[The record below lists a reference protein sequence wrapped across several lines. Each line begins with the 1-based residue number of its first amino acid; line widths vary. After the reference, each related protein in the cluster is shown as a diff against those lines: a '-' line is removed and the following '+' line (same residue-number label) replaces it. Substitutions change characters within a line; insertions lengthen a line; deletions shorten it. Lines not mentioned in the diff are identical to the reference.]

1 MFISRGSTMDYSYVD
16 DIYSEILPLVKKIRF
31 GYRFVGLNND
41 DFVDLIKKIIKENPS
56 DGSIELNS
64 YYKKVIIDKLN
75 NLVREKIKSGDYTV
89 VSNYVKIILPNNS
102 KYGDIKAGLDKFDDF
117 FSILKIDYSFDML
130 AMFMR
135 NIPELNQAVEVVFKK
150 NEKAIT
156 NGDFD
161 RFGVVTS
168 GFLQSY
174 CEINNIKIAE
184 VSDDA
189 SYSGDAP
196 TGLKAILRMI
206 NDFPAI
212 DDVDR
217 QRQLISEV
225 QNGNLESRD
234 LFINS
239 NLRLVL
245 GVVKKYQNLGLDLED
260 LFSEGTLG
268 LYNAIDK
275 FDLQRKTAFTTYVV
289 WWIRHSVVRAI
300 ENAGNNIRIPSHN
313 YQTLSKLNSAEQ
325 KLSLKFNRKPTAQE
339 LSLEMGGSIKK
350 IKSLLDVR
358 KKANTLSLNFEVGD
372 DSDTAFSN
380 FLPDNI
386 VNIETDFFSKSL
398 KEDVIKL
405 LSSLNFDK
413 RERDILLL
421 RFGMASDDSKVTLE
435 MLGSKYGLT
444 RERIRQIEK
453 GALKKIVRCKDTE
466 NLAIYMSS
474 PEVALCVLRKLRAI
488 SYSKKGNTVNYSVV
502 AGELYQKYKR
512 QLLTQGT
519 ISTTN
524 YSKPK
529 EKVVSRSNM
538 SGKAKGG
545 DKMPRRGDRKTI
557 FELLAITK
565 DEWYQFIEPSL
576 TKCDHRRLHGLY
588 GDDLEHPDL
597 SIKMLPRDR
606 TVIGKLRQKCVELGI
621 GTGKDD
627 IYKQAAENSAC
638 DNMDTNLIDADI
650 KEDTLSTAIDE
661 EVVTTDDSKEEQTSN
676 NSSKR
681 ELEIK
686 PKEEVTDNECTKAK
700 VTDDT
705 LDSLATFDDV
715 TLDSFISSLNSQCEE
730 IEERIKTKR
739 SKLDIAL
746 SLLDRKNSLLQRER
760 DLDRQISE
768 KINGKGS
775 QLVK

>member
-1 MFISRGSTMDYSYVD
+1 MDYSDVD
-16 DIYSEILPLVKKIRF
+16 DIYSEILPLIKKIRF

-41 DFVDLIKKIIKENPS
+41 DFVALIKKIIKENPS
-56 DGSIELNS
+56 DESIELNS
-64 YYKKVIIDKLN
+64 YYKKVIIDGLN

-89 VSNYVKIILPNNS
+89 VSNYVRIVLPKNS

-130 AMFMR
+130 AMFMQ

-174 CEINNIKIAE
+174 CDANNIKIAE

-189 SYSGDAP
+189 SYLGDAP
-196 TGLKAILRMI
+196 TGLKAILGMI
-206 NDFPAI
+206 NDFPVI
-212 DDVDR
+212 DDVDK
-217 QRQLISEV
+217 QRQLIREA

-245 GVVKKYQNLGLDLED
+245 SVVKKYQNLGLDLED
-260 LFSEGTLG
+260 LFSEGTFG

-275 FDLQRKTAFTTYVV
+275 FDLQRGTTFTTYAV
-289 WWIRHSVVRAI
+289 WWIRQSVLRAI
-300 ENAGNNIRIPSHN
+300 ENTGKNIRIPVHN

-325 KLSLKFNRKPTAQE
+325 KLSLKFDRKPTVQE
-339 LSLEMGGSIKK
+339 LSLEVGCSVETVKR
-350 IKSLLDVR
+350 LLGIR
-358 KKANTLSLNFEVGD
+358 KKAEVLSLDFEVDD
-372 DSDTAFSN
+372 DSNTTFSN
-380 FLPDNI
+380 LLPDST
-386 VNIETDFFSKSL
+386 VNIETDFFRKNL
-398 KEDVIKL
+398 KADVIKL

-435 MLGSKYGLT
+435 VLGSKYGLT

-474 PEVALCVLRKLRAI
+474 PEVALCVLRELRAI
-488 SYSKKGNTVNYSVV
+488 SYNKKGNTVNYSVI
-502 AGELYQKYKR
+502 ACKLYQKYKK
-512 QLLTQGT
+512 QLLMQGT

-529 EKVVSRSNM
+529 EKVVSKSNM

-545 DKMPRRGDRKTI
+545 EKMPRRGERKTI
-557 FELLAITK
+557 FELLGITK
-565 DEWYQFIEPSL
+565 DEWCQFIEPSL
-576 TKCDHRRLHGLY
+576 TECDYRKLHGLY
-588 GDDLEHPDL
+588 GDDLECPDL

-606 TVIGKLRQKCVELGI
+606 AVIVKLRKKCIKLGI
-621 GTGKDD
+621 GIGKDD
-627 IYKQAAENSAC
+627 TYKQATENDIC
-638 DNMDTNLIDADI
+638 DNMDTNSIDTDI
-650 KEDTLSTAIDE
+650 KEDTLSTVIDE
-661 EVVTTDDSKEEQTSN
+661 EVVTTDDSKEEQILGD
-676 NSSKR
+676 SSEE
-681 ELEIK
+681 ELKVK
-686 PKEEVTDNECTKAK
+686 PKEEAVGNKCSK
-700 VTDDT
+700 VGTTDDT
-705 LDSLATFDDV
+705 LTSLATFDDA
-715 TLDSFISSLNSQCEE
+715 TLDSFISNLNSQCEE

-739 SKLDIAL
+739 SKLDVAL
-746 SLLDRKNSLLQRER
+746 SLLERKNSLLQRER

-768 KINGKGS
+768 KINGKDS

>member
-1 MFISRGSTMDYSYVD
+1 MDYSDVD

-64 YYKKVIIDKLN
+64 YYKKVIIGELN

-89 VSNYVKIILPNNS
+89 VSNYVRIILPKNS
-102 KYGDIKAGLDKFDDF
+102 KYGDIKTGIDKFDDF

-130 AMFMR
+130 AMFMQ

-168 GFLQSY
+168 GLLQSY
-174 CEINNIKIAE
+174 CEANNIKIAA
-184 VSDDA
+184 VSDDD

-206 NDFPAI
+206 NDFPVI

-217 QRQLISEV
+217 QRQLIREA
-225 QNGNLESRD
+225 QNGNLKSRD

-245 GVVKKYQNLGLDLED
+245 SVVKKYQNLGLDLED
-260 LFSEGTLG
+260 LFSEGTFG

-275 FDLQRKTAFTTYVV
+275 FDLQRKTVFTTYAV
-289 WWIRHSVVRAI
+289 WWIRQSVVRAI
-300 ENAGNNIRIPSHN
+300 ENTGKNIRIPVHN

-325 KLSLKFNRKPTAQE
+325 KLSLKFDRKPTVQE
-339 LSLEMGGSIKK
+339 LSLEVGFSVEMVKR
-350 IKSLLDVR
+350 LLGIR
-358 KKANTLSLNFEVGD
+358 KKAEVLSLDFEVDD
-372 DSDTAFSN
+372 DSNTTFSN
-380 FLPDNI
+380 LLPDST
-386 VNIETDFFSKSL
+386 VNIETDFFRKNL
-398 KEDVIKL
+398 KADVIKL

-421 RFGMASDDSKVTLE
+421 RFGMASDDSKATLE
-435 MLGSKYGLT
+435 ALGSKYGLT

-474 PEVALCVLRKLRAI
+474 PEVALCVLRELRAI
-488 SYSKKGNTVNYSVV
+488 SYNKNGKTVNYSVI
-502 AGELYQKYKR
+502 ASKLYQKYKK

-519 ISTTN
+519 ISTTS

-529 EKVVSRSNM
+529 ERVVSKSNM
-538 SGKAKGG
+538 SDKAKGG
-545 DKMPRRGDRKTI
+545 EKMPKRGDRKTI
-557 FELLAITK
+557 FELLGITK
-565 DEWYQFIEPSL
+565 DEWCQFIEPSL
-576 TKCDHRRLHGLY
+576 TEGDHRRLHGLY
-588 GDDLEHPDL
+588 GDDLEHPDF
-597 SIKMLPRDR
+597 SIKILPSNRS
-606 TVIGKLRQKCVELGI
+606 VILKLRQKCVKLGI
-621 GTGKDD
+621 GIGKDD
-627 IYKQAAENSAC
+627 TYKQTTENDIC
-638 DNMDTNLIDADI
+638 DNMDTNLIDTDI
-650 KEDTLSTAIDE
+650 KEDTLSTAVDE
-661 EVVTTDDSKEEQTSN
+661 KAVTTDDSKEEQIFGD
-676 NSSKR
+676 SSKE
-681 ELEIK
+681 ELKAK
-686 PKEEVTDNECTKAK
+686 PKEEVVGNKCSK
-700 VTDDT
+700 VGTTDDMLT
-705 LDSLATFDDV
+705 SLATFDDA

-730 IEERIKTKR
+730 IEERIKIKR
-739 SKLDIAL
+739 SKLDVAL
-746 SLLDRKNSLLQRER
+746 SLLERKNSLLQRER

>member
-1 MFISRGSTMDYSYVD
+1 MDYSYVD

-56 DGSIELNS
+56 DGSIALNS

-184 VSDDA
+184 VSDDT
-189 SYSGDAP
+189 SYFGDAP

-206 NDFPAI
+206 NDFPVI

-217 QRQLISEV
+217 QRQLISEA

-245 GVVKKYQNLGLDLED
+245 SVVKKYQNLGLDLED
-260 LFSEGTLG
+260 LFSEGTFG

-275 FDLQRKTAFTTYVV
+275 FDLQRGTAFTTYAV
-289 WWIRHSVVRAI
+289 WWIRQSVVRAI
-300 ENAGNNIRIPSHN
+300 ENTGKNIRIPVHN
-313 YQTLSKLNSAEQ
+313 YQALSKLNSTEQ
-325 KLSLKFNRKPTAQE
+325 KLSLKFDRKPTVQE
-339 LSLEMGGSIKK
+339 LSLEVGCSVETVKRLLSI
-350 IKSLLDVR
+350 R
-358 KKANTLSLNFEVGD
+358 KKAEVLSLDFEVDD
-372 DSDTAFSN
+372 DSNTTFSN
-380 FLPDNI
+380 LLPDST

-474 PEVALCVLRKLRAI
+474 PEVALCVLRELRAI
-488 SYSKKGNTVNYSVV
+488 SYSKKGNTVNYSVI

-524 YSKPK
+524 CSKPK

-545 DKMPRRGDRKTI
+545 NKMPRRGGRKTI
-557 FELLAITK
+557 FELLGITK
-565 DEWYQFIEPSL
+565 DEWCQFIEPSL
-576 TKCDHRRLHGLY
+576 TECDHRRLHGLY
-588 GDDLEHPDL
+588 GDDLEHPDF
-597 SIKMLPRDR
+597 SIKMLPSNRP
-606 TVIGKLRQKCVELGI
+606 VIVKLRQKCVKLGI
-621 GTGKDD
+621 GIGKDD
-627 IYKQAAENSAC
+627 TYKQTTENDIC
-638 DNMDTNLIDADI
+638 DNMDTNSIDTDI

-661 EVVTTDDSKEEQTSN
+661 EVVTIDDSKEEQILGDPF
-676 NSSKR
+676 KE
-681 ELEIK
+681 ELEVK
-686 PKEEVTDNECTKAK
+686 PKEEAVGNKCSEVGTA
-700 VTDDT
+700 DDT
-705 LDSLATFDDV
+705 LTSLATFDDV

-739 SKLDIAL
+739 SKLDVAL
-746 SLLDRKNSLLQRER
+746 SLLERKNSLLQRER

>member
-1 MFISRGSTMDYSYVD
+1 MDYSYVD

-56 DGSIELNS
+56 DGSIALNS

-206 NDFPAI
+206 NDFPVI

-217 QRQLISEV
+217 QRQLISEA
-225 QNGNLESRD
+225 QDGNLESRD

-245 GVVKKYQNLGLDLED
+245 SVVKKYQNLGLDLED
-260 LFSEGTLG
+260 LFSEGTFG

-275 FDLQRKTAFTTYVV
+275 FDLQRGTAFTTYAV
-289 WWIRHSVVRAI
+289 WWIRQSVVRAI
-300 ENAGNNIRIPSHN
+300 ENTGKNIRIPVHN
-313 YQTLSKLNSAEQ
+313 YQALSKLNSTEQ
-325 KLSLKFNRKPTAQE
+325 KLSLKFDRKPTVQE
-339 LSLEMGGSIKK
+339 LSLEVGCSVETVKR
-350 IKSLLDVR
+350 LLGIR
-358 KKANTLSLNFEVGD
+358 KKAEVLSLDFEVDD
-372 DSDTAFSN
+372 DSNTTFSN
-380 FLPDNI
+380 LLPDST
-386 VNIETDFFSKSL
+386 VNIEIDFFSKSL

-435 MLGSKYGLT
+435 VLGSKYGLT

-474 PEVALCVLRKLRAI
+474 PEVALCVLRELRAI
-488 SYSKKGNTVNYSVV
+488 SYSKKGNTVNYSVL

-529 EKVVSRSNM
+529 EKVVSRSNIG
-538 SGKAKGG
+538 GKAKGG

-557 FELLAITK
+557 FELLGITK
-565 DEWYQFIEPSL
+565 DEWCQFIEPSL
-576 TKCDHRRLHGLY
+576 TECDHRRLHGLY
-588 GDDLEHPDL
+588 GDDLEHPDF
-597 SIKMLPRDR
+597 SIKMLPSNRP
-606 TVIGKLRQKCVELGI
+606 VIVKLRQKCVKLGI
-621 GTGKDD
+621 GKDD
-627 IYKQAAENSAC
+627 TYKQTTENDIC
-638 DNMDTNLIDADI
+638 DNMDTNSIDTDI

-661 EVVTTDDSKEEQTSN
+661 EVVTTDDSKEEQILGD
-676 NSSKR
+676 SSKE
-681 ELEIK
+681 ELEVK
-686 PKEEVTDNECTKAK
+686 PKEEVVGNKCSK
-700 VTDDT
+700 VGTADDT
-705 LDSLATFDDV
+705 LTSLATFDDV

-739 SKLDIAL
+739 SKLDVAL
-746 SLLDRKNSLLQRER
+746 SLLERKNSLLQRER